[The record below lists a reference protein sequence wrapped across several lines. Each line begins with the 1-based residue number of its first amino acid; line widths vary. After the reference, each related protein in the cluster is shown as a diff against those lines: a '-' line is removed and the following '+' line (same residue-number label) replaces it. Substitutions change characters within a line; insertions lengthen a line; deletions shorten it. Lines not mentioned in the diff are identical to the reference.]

1 MFPKNTHLI
10 DTRPHLEIA
19 GHSISLATIHRIAAD
34 LFYRWQKPWY
44 TDLLTPAQKLKR
56 KLFCAELLRL
66 SEEQLLRKIAEWMFT
81 DEKWWD
87 IVGPAMY
94 KYVKAGNKAEG
105 KMGNKV
111 WFIFV
116 FFVVFFFILL
126 VFVFVCIAGA
136 TAQK

>member
-1 MFPKNTHLI
+1 MNDSFKSLFKGNICSHTVSDFFVIQVIHL
-10 DTRPHLEIA
+10 HL
-19 GHSISLATIHRIAAD
+19 
-34 LFYRWQKPWY
+34 
-44 TDLLTPAQKLKR
+44 QKLKR

-111 WFIFV
+111 
-116 FFVVFFFILL
+116 
-126 VFVFVCIAGA
+126 
-136 TAQK
+136 